1 VAPRAS
7 RGPLAKP
14 AVVELQ
20 RDSRVA
26 MYRQIAHHLRDS
38 IASGKYGPGDKIPTE
53 PELSECYGVSRITA
67 RQAVEHLVRE
77 GLVAR
82 KQGKGTFV
90 LGPLVRHDLLELR
103 GIYDELVEQGLRPET
118 ELLEYGEKVPPAWI
132 AEKLDGHDQ
141 PTLHWRRL
149 YRLSGKPFGVSSVY
163 LNTGS
168 IHLGREMVTR
178 LPTYE
183 LLRSKLGVEIVR
195 ADVAIRY
202 EAGKASACKAMGLP
216 VGTPLMVLER
226 VSYAQDGRAREHTVY
241 YAQASSY
248 QFSIKVRGP
257 LGIVSNLKQAG

>member
-1 VAPRAS
+1 MATRALRTS
-7 RGPLAKP
+7 AAKP
-14 AVVELQ
+14 VVVALQ

-26 MYRQIAHHLRDS
+26 MYRQIAHYLRDG

-53 PELSECYGVSRITA
+53 PELSERFSVSRITA

-90 LGPLVRHDLLELR
+90 QGPLVRHDLLELR

-118 ELLEYGEKVPPAWI
+118 ELLEYGEKIPPAWI
-132 AEKLDGHDQ
+132 AEKLDCHDQ
-141 PTLHWRRL
+141 RAVHWRRL
-149 YRLSGKPFGVSSVY
+149 YRLSGKPFGLSSVY
-163 LNTGS
+163 LDASGTE
-168 IHLGREMVTR
+168 LDREMVAR

-183 LLRSKLGVEIVR
+183 LLRSKLGVEISR

-202 EAGKASACKAMGLP
+202 EAGKSGVCKAMGLA

-226 VSYAQDGRAREHTVY
+226 VSYSPDGRAREHTLY

-248 QFSIKVRGP
+248 QFSIKVSGP